1 MSGVGLA
8 GNGIKWIYW
17 RHGSRGSFPA
27 VSPPKRVAGGTVA
40 LRLAGWES
48 KQSGAHGAAGPRS
61 SVCRGKDTG
70 RKVNDGHL
78 MGNRSSVTQARDTV
92 LCPYALF
99 TVGFYEL

>member
-1 MSGVGLA
+1 MSGIRLA
-8 GNGIKWIYW
+8 GNGIRRICQ
-17 RHGSRGSFPA
+17 RHRSRGSFPA
-27 VSPPKRVAGGTVA
+27 VSPPKQVAGGTVA

-48 KQSGAHGAAGPRS
+48 KQCGAHGAAGPRS

-78 MGNRSSVTQARDTV
+78 MGNRSSVTQARDIV